1 MILKIYYKKK
11 KKKKKNQT
19 SSKRKDFDR
28 SINNENNSC
37 PSYSYAYIHLSI
49 LRRSIFIKLQEFTFP
64 KIVFLSTY
72 RKYISKRLD
81 RNTPII
87 TNRDANIKYSRRYL
101 AVEFTRFYK
110 CPMTPPP
117 TLVTRLC
124 NSYSRP
130 EPLIHPCHDHELLK
144 QTAATERTQYI
155 LGTRMKP
162 QCWPNS
168 GATLREEGCT
178 RKSPTIPAAGESI
191 VRLIVNS

>member
-1 MILKIYYKKK
+1 M
-11 KKKKKNQT
+11 
-19 SSKRKDFDR
+19 
-28 SINNENNSC
+28 
-37 PSYSYAYIHLSI
+37 
-49 LRRSIFIKLQEFTFP
+49 
-64 KIVFLSTY
+64 
-72 RKYISKRLD
+72 
-81 RNTPII
+81 
-87 TNRDANIKYSRRYL
+87 RYL

-178 RKSPTIPAAGESI
+178 RKSPTIPAARIDREINRKFLTWINLGIGNRCKGRGIFRDSGSLFALVHRERISK
-191 VRLIVNS
+191 